1 MQFNWEDI
9 INRTGTNAIA
19 IDVMPI
25 PGGVVKEGFSS
36 IPMWVADMNFATAPS
51 IPERMIERA
60 SHPLYGYSTLPKEYF
75 EAIVGWHGE
84 RYGQDRLTSEDIGY
98 ENGVLGGVVS
108 AMNVLCSKGD
118 TILLH
123 SPTYIGFTNSLTNA
137 GYRLAHSPLVQ
148 DEEGVWRMDY
158 EDMARQIKKY
168 NIHAAIFCSPHNP
181 TGRVWELEEIKRAFE
196 VYREHDVFVVADE
209 IWADLTLFDHQHI
222 PTQTISEDARNRTI
236 ALYAPSKTF
245 NLAGLVGS
253 YHVVYNKYLRDRLLK
268 ESSLS
273 HYNTPNILSVEA
285 LIGAYSE
292 TGAAWVDELKQ
303 VLSKNVRYA
312 VDFIRDRFEGV
323 NIQVPEGTYLLLIDC
338 KNWCEAHGK
347 SLDELQLRGV
357 EYGVIWQDARPFHYS
372 YGIRMNLALPY
383 SQVVEAMERL
393 DRYVF
398 NGEW

>member
-118 TILLH
+118 TILVH

-338 KNWCEAHGK
+338 KNWCEANGK